1 MWLCIKNSNKIVIME
16 KKILKNVMFKTSL
29 LYFVYLFVVWN
40 AYRLSFK
47 FSDNI
52 EELYIKP
59 VIWLLPFLYILPKE
73 SISLADLGIT
83 LKNFFRS
90 IYLSIALGVGFA
102 FLGLIANIAKY
113 GAINFNANIGSN
125 FLGTS
130 ILISFATSITEELVF
145 RGYLLGVFMRKYK
158 GLIPVLL
165 NSLLWTAIH
174 APISYYVWRMDGVQT
189 VVYLSLT
196 FVYGLGAALLYKGTK
211 NIAAP
216 VMLHVLW
223 EWPIILFR

>member
-1 MWLCIKNSNKIVIME
+1 MK
-16 KKILKNVMFKTSL
+16 KKISTNTGLKTSL
-29 LYFVYLFVVWN
+29 LYFLYLFTVWT
-40 AYRLSFK
+40 AYRMSFK

-59 VIWLLPFLYILPKE
+59 VIWLLPFLYIFPKDH
-73 SISLADLGIT
+73 IRLADIGIT
-83 LKNFFRS
+83 TRNFFRS

-113 GAINFNANIGSN
+113 GTINFEANIGSHL
-125 FLGTS
+125 LGIS
-130 ILISFATSITEELVF
+130 ILISFVTSITEELVF

-158 GLIPVLL
+158 GIIPVII
-165 NSLLWTAIH
+165 NSLLWTAMH
-174 APISYYVWRMDGVQT
+174 APISYYFWHMDGVQT
-189 VVYLSLT
+189 AVYLSLT
-196 FVYGLGAALLYKGTK
+196 FIYGLGASLLYGGTK

-216 VMLHVLW
+216 IMLHVLW

>member
-1 MWLCIKNSNKIVIME
+1 ME
-16 KKILKNVMFKTSL
+16 KKISKNKGLKTSL
-29 LYFVYLFVVWN
+29 FYFVYLFIVWT
-40 AYRLSFK
+40 AYRISFK

-59 VIWLLPFLYILPKE
+59 IIWLLPFLYILPKDN
-73 SISLADLGIT
+73 IRLTDLGIT
-83 LKNFFRS
+83 TKNFFRS

-113 GAINFNANIGSN
+113 GAINFQANTGSN
-125 FLGTS
+125 LLGIS
-130 ILISFATSITEELVF
+130 ILISFATSIIEELVF
-145 RGYLLGVFMRKYK
+145 RGYLLGVLMRKYK
-158 GLIPVLL
+158 GIIPVFL

-174 APISYYVWRMDGVQT
+174 APISYYVWRMDAVQT
-189 VVYLSLT
+189 AVYLSLT
-196 FVYGLGAALLYKGTK
+196 FIYGLGASFLYKETK

-216 VMLHVLW
+216 VFLHVLW